1 MERNFQ
7 KIGGVNLVV
16 LLAAGVVA
24 ALVSRYAQS
33 ATGQVGVVF
42 LGMGFLVAVVSWFQI
57 RLEDRE
63 RTESF
68 EFAELRKSAST
79 AALFT
84 QEAEAF
90 PARRAREQ
98 FDRYLVP
105 AFTLLLLALQGTA
118 AWLLW
123 RWLGS
128 APAPLAGRAAIA
140 TALWALCALVLFLL
154 GQYGSRLARIERHRL
169 LQPGSSYLLLGAL
182 IGLLVAIGES
192 AAWFGFPRIDYYLAR
207 ALTVVLGLVAIEN
220 GISLVL
226 EIYRPRTR
234 DTVARVLYESRLIGL
249 LGQPGGL
256 ISTATQALDYQFGFK
271 VSETWLFRF
280 LERALAWLIL
290 LQFLVL
296 FLFTSVVIVD
306 PAEEGLLERFGRPVP
321 SRPVL
326 QPGLH
331 FKWPWPIDR
340 VYRFRTREVHT
351 FHVGFVPDP
360 EKDKERTVL
369 WTLPHT
375 KEEYNLLVASRSAP
389 AIGADPAADA
399 QSVPVNLLS
408 VNIPVQYR
416 IQDVRAWAYG
426 HAQPER
432 LLQDI
437 ANRVVVSYLVNV
449 DIDQLMTT
457 GRLEAAD
464 WLRRQIQDLAQTNRL
479 GIEILFVGLQG
490 IHPPVGVAAAYQE
503 VVGAMQEKQTNIL
516 AAQAYWA
523 EKIPLAIAEATNLL
537 SQADGASFEKI
548 KRAAAEAK
556 QFRDQL
562 AAYQASPAVYTQRTY
577 LETFVRAAASARK
590 YVLLA
595 TNTQDII
602 WLNLEDKIRA
612 DLVDLPLAP
621 DKK

>member
-16 LLAAGVVA
+16 LLAAGLVA

-42 LGMGFLVAVVSWFQI
+42 LGLGFLVAVVSWFQI

-63 RTESF
+63 RIESF

-84 QEAEAF
+84 QEAETF

-105 AFTLLLLALQGTA
+105 AFTLLLLALQGAA

-128 APAPLAGRAAIA
+128 APAPHADRAAIA

-154 GQYGSRLARIERHRL
+154 GQYGSRLARIEKQRL

-192 AAWFGFPRIDYYLAR
+192 AAWFGFSRIDHYLAR
-207 ALTVVLGLVAIEN
+207 ALTIVLGLVIIEN

-306 PAEEGLLERFGRPVP
+306 PTEEGLLERFGRPVA

-326 QPGLH
+326 QPGIH

-375 KEEYNLLVASRSAP
+375 KEEYNLLVASRNA
-389 AIGADPAADA
+389 AATGADPAADA

-408 VNIPVQYR
+408 VNIPIQYR

-432 LLQDI
+432 LLEDI

-464 WLRRQIQDLAQTNRL
+464 WLRRQLQDLAQTNRL

-523 EKIPLAIAEATNLL
+523 EKIPLATAEATNLL

-562 AAYQASPAVYTQRTY
+562 AAYQASPTVYTQRTY
-577 LETFVRAAASARK
+577 LETFVRTAASARK

-595 TNTQDII
+595 TNTQDVI

-612 DLVDLPLAP
+612 DLLDLPLAP